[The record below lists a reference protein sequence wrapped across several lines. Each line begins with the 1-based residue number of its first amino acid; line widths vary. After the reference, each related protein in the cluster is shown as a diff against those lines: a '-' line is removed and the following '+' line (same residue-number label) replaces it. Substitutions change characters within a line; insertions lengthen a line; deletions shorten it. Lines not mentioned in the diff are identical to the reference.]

1 MSNGTDIAALY
12 REFTDHDGAHERQP
26 RGRRALPRSRAAGR
40 GEGVQS
46 L

>member
-26 RGRRALPRSRAAGR
+26 RGRRKSRSWRAR
-40 GEGVQS
+40 TQ
-46 L
+46 